1 MIWGLLTV
9 GCDTIVGAQGE
20 VELFCSWVLTWV
32 GVETLSIEG
41 FKGRACRSV
50 FAADSGGVRG
60 AGGDGGVL
68 I

>member
-20 VELFCSWVLTWV
+20 AGLFCSWVLTWV
-32 GVETLSIEG
+32 GVETLSIQG

-50 FAADSGGVRG
+50 FAAGSGGVRG
-60 AGGDGGVL
+60 DGGDGGVL